1 VLLTAFVLLLGIAP
15 AAAGTG
21 VIFMYHHVSPVVQPG
36 IYQRALT
43 VTPDEFEQQLRWLRT
58 RGCELVTVDRV
69 WSDAVHGILS
79 PCEAALTFDDGYADV
94 AQYAIPLLLKDDAP
108 ATLYISTGFVGSPGH
123 LTVARIRTAHQ
134 LGMEIGAHTINH
146 VDLTKIS
153 HASAQREIEG
163 SQRALDAW
171 LGTPVSTFAYPAGS
185 VNPRVAAAVAT
196 AHFVNAVTTAPGTI
210 KPADNPYELPR
221 YRVLRGQGIALL
233 ASVLGHAIVPT
244 VHSWLALVHIAR
256 ERVEGNDSKVAEAI
270 AVALLARQFP
280 EQIVKVHVDAVAP
293 ATVAGIV
300 LSGVKFH
307 AAVSRERF
315 VSDVRK
321 MVDTVFSAAPTVDEV
336 DVWATVPVSV
346 PAQAT
351 VSGDYAAAVERTVFS
366 AAVQKYAHASV
377 DWPLGITYW
386 SAGWL

>member
-1 VLLTAFVLLLGIAP
+1 MPVSFALLLSAAP
-15 AAAGTG
+15 ATAGTG
-21 VIFMYHHVSPVVQPG
+21 AIFMYHHVSPVVQPG

-43 VTPDEFEQQLRWLRT
+43 VTPEEFEQQLLWLRG

-69 WSDAVHGILS
+69 WSDALHGTLS
-79 PCEAALTFDDGYADV
+79 ACEAALTFDDGYADV
-94 AQYAIPLLLKDDAP
+94 AQYAIPRLLQQNAQ
-108 ATLYISTGFVGSPGH
+108 ATLYISTGFVGSTGH
-123 LTVARIRTAHQ
+123 LTVARIRAAHQ

-146 VDLTKIS
+146 LDLTKIPY
-153 HASAQREIEG
+153 ASAQREIDG
-163 SQRALDAW
+163 SKRALDAW

-185 VNPRVAAAVAT
+185 VNARVAAAVAG
-196 AHFVNAVTTAPGTI
+196 AHFISAVTTAPGTI
-210 KPADNPYELPR
+210 EPADNPYELPR

-233 ASVLGHAIVPT
+233 TSVFGHATQPA
-244 VHSWLALVHIAR
+244 VHSWIALEHIAR
-256 ERVEGNDSKVAEAI
+256 ERVEGNDAKVAEAI

-321 MVDTVFSAAPTVDEV
+321 MIDTAFSAAPTVDEV
-336 DVWATVPVSV
+336 DVWATVPVAV

-351 VSGDYAAAVERTVFS
+351 VSGDYATAVERTVFS
-366 AAVQKYAHASV
+366 AAVQRSVHAAA
-377 DWPLGITYW
+377 DWSLGITYW